1 MHDWQTIVHDHGPMA
16 YDTAWRILGNATD
29 TQDAVQEAFLEAVRI
44 AQTAPIQNWGGLLR
58 RLAARR
64 AIDLLR
70 TRRASRD
77 VISEPV
83 APARESPQAVV
94 IGQELAERLRA
105 ALTKL
110 PQREAEIFSLR
121 YFADLSN
128 TQIAETLNLTA
139 GAVGVALHKARTR
152 LEELLETKEDES

>member
-1 MHDWQTIVHDHGPMA
+1 MHDWQTIVRDHGPMA

-29 TQDAVQEAFLEAVRI
+29 TQDAVQEAFMDAVRMS
-44 AQTAPIQNWGGLLR
+44 QTSPIQNWGGLLR

-64 AIDLLR
+64 AVDLLR
-70 TRRASRD
+70 TRRTRRD
-77 VISEPV
+77 LKLEPV
-83 APARESPQAVV
+83 APARESPHAVA

-105 ALTKL
+105 ALTQL
-110 PQREAEIFSLR
+110 PQREAEIFTLR

-128 TQIAETLNLTA
+128 SQIAETLNLTA

-152 LEELLETKEDES
+152 LEELLETKEDAS